1 MFCAY
6 IYRRTEGS
14 RVVDEQMPVAVISN
28 TAGIYEDIDMQVD
41 GYAILNFQ
49 IEQNASNYEK
59 LTNVPRVSSTPMDY
73 VDPRRSDYLR
83 PTLEPDQPQSHVY
96 ANDTKA

>member
-1 MFCAY
+1 MLV
-6 IYRRTEGS
+6 S
-14 RVVDEQMPVAVISN
+14 VISN
-28 TAGIYEDIDMQVD
+28 AAGIYEDIDMQVD
-41 GYAILNFQ
+41 GYAIPNFQ
-49 IEQNASNYEK
+49 IKQNTAIDYEK

-73 VDPRRSDYLR
+73 VDPRRSGYLR